1 MLRDRLAITRDA
13 RVTGA
18 QRRGEAEVKYG
29 ARMVE
34 VRDLRFPLDSVPR
47 DWHPAGLARTDTLEG
62 ADPVNEHR
70 GALFSAREWWKLFR
84 FSFIDPSALGAL
96 IRPWLSYLVRDF
108 HPAQRGGLELVE
120 AWKRSVAA

>member
-1 MLRDRLAITRDA
+1 MLRHRLAITRDA

-47 DWHPAGLARTDTLEG
+47 DWHPAGLAVTGSRGQLSVFVPVGETFFVRSVRHCAGQLLEG
-62 ADPVNEHR
+62 
-70 GALFSAREWWKLFR
+70 
-84 FSFIDPSALGAL
+84 PSALSSL
-96 IRPWLSYLVRDF
+96 IGPGFSYFVRDF
-108 HPAQRGGLELVE
+108 DPAQRGGLELVE